1 MLLVRLVVLTGIQ
14 NYIMREGD
22 ILYLTKNSKISF
34 SRDIAPILTGAY
46 MVSRIGKD

>member
-1 MLLVRLVVLTGIQ
+1 MLQTGDMSE

-22 ILYLTKNSKISF
+22 VLYQLKIVIINF
-34 SRDIAPILTGAY
+34 ARDIAPILTGAY